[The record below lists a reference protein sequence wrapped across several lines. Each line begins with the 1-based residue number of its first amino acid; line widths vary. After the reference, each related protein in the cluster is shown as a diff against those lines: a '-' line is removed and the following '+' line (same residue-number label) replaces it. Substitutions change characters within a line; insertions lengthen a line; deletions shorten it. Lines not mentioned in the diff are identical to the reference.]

1 VELRPQRPRG
11 RDLIEAYGEGRFR
24 IGGAVF
30 TGSVLIG
37 LAGPQA
43 WPVTALAG
51 LSPDTILESLAS
63 LLGDDA
69 RPEIMLIG
77 CGARAELLPV
87 PLRARFK
94 ELKIVVEA
102 MDTGAACRTYNV
114 LVAEDRLVA
123 AALVAV

>member
-1 VELRPQRPRG
+1 MELRPQRPRG

-30 TGSVLIG
+30 TGSVLVG
-37 LAGPQA
+37 FAGPQA
-43 WPVTALAG
+43 WPIGTFAE
-51 LSPDTILESLAS
+51 LSPDTILESLAP
-63 LLGDDA
+63 LMGEDA

-123 AALVAV
+123 AALIAV